1 MKKIA
6 LLFVLAVMLC
16 PAFNSA
22 AKAEGEPLYTLS
34 VNKCNGGILSL
45 INLYGNVTYNEVM
58 DDLCNTINATL
69 TCYGQGFTRCRV
81 PSDAGNYVPNTQ
93 RSLPTGLA
101 DAVNTM
107 LEKSEQQAERGVRTG
122 AETKKVLPQSSMNSR
137 NGSTQNARR
146 PMYVYSSRWNLNG
159 NGDGTVNISLYETDA
174 SRLGM

>member
-16 PAFNSA
+16 PAFNST
-22 AKAEGEPLYTLS
+22 AKAESPLYTLS
-34 VNKCNGGILSL
+34 VTKCNGGILSL

-81 PSDAGNYVPNTQ
+81 PSDAGNYTPSFQ

-101 DAVNTM
+101 TVINGM
-107 LEKSEQQAERGVRTG
+107 LEKSEQQAERGIRTG
-122 AETKKVLPQSSMNSR
+122 GDSKKVLPQNSVR
-137 NGSTQNARR
+137 TRASGNQQARC
-146 PMYVYSSRWNLNG
+146 PMYIYSTRWDVNDRG
-159 NGDGTVNISLYETDA
+159 EGTVKVTLYETDA
-174 SRLGM
+174 SLIGM